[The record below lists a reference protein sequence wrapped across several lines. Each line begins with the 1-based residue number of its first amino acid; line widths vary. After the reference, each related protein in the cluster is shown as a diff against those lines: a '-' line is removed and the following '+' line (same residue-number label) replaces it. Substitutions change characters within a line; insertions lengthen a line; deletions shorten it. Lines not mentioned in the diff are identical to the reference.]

1 VETENRMKKGEKP
14 TGITPNPKKS
24 PPVRKRKA
32 KRMLTTEI
40 VYTFVVGLLIT
51 VVAIAA
57 FAASKSDPN
66 IGKFAPVR
74 VRVDERRRSA
84 PPQREEPQQFTQW
97 DVFFWLFVGSVLTL
111 LVIAAQM

>member
-1 VETENRMKKGEKP
+1 
-14 TGITPNPKKS
+14 
-24 PPVRKRKA
+24 
-32 KRMLTTEI
+32 
-40 VYTFVVGLLIT
+40 
-51 VVAIAA
+51 
-57 FAASKSDPN
+57 
-66 IGKFAPVR
+66 